1 MPEYSNYQKDV
12 IKRYYD
18 NRDSIDQQRL
28 SELCT
33 NLFLTEGKKKQ
44 KLWEK
49 AQEIMERLNVPPT
62 RIDHVLKSA
71 DPAIL
76 AEVVKDLET
85 GAIR

>member
-76 AEVVKDLET
+76 AEVVKDLES

>member
-33 NLFLTEGKKKQ
+33 NLFLTEGKKKE

-49 AQEIMERLNVPPT
+49 AREIMERLNVPPT
-62 RIDHVLKSA
+62 RIDHVLKAA

-76 AEVVKDLET
+76 AEVVKDLES

>member
-1 MPEYSNYQKDV
+1 MAEFSNYQKDV

-18 NRDSIDQQRL
+18 NRESIDQQKL

-33 NLFLTEGKKKQ
+33 NLFLAEGKKKE
-44 KLWEK
+44 KLWER
-49 AQEIMERLNVPPT
+49 ARELMERLNVPPT

-76 AEVVKDLET
+76 AEVVQDLES
-85 GAIR
+85 GAIQ

>member
-76 AEVVKDLET
+76 AEVVKDLES
-85 GAIR
+85 GVIR

>member
-1 MPEYSNYQKDV
+1 MPDYSNYQKDV

-18 NRDSIDQQRL
+18 NRESIDQQRL

-76 AEVVKDLET
+76 AEVVKDLES

>member
-1 MPEYSNYQKDV
+1 MADYSNYQKDV

-18 NRDSIDQQRL
+18 NRGLIDQQKL

-33 NLFLTEGKKKQ
+33 NLFLAEGKKKE

-49 AQEIMERLNVPPT
+49 ARDIMERLEVPAS

-71 DPAIL
+71 DPAVL
-76 AEVVKDLET
+76 AEVVQDLEK

>member
-18 NRDSIDQQRL
+18 NRESIDQQRL

-44 KLWEK
+44 KLWDK

-76 AEVVKDLET
+76 AEVVKDLES

>member
-33 NLFLTEGKKKQ
+33 NLFLTDGKKKQ

-76 AEVVKDLET
+76 AEVVKDLES

>member
-1 MPEYSNYQKDV
+1 MADYSNYQKDV

-18 NRDSIDQQRL
+18 NRGSIDHQKL

-33 NLFLTEGKKKQ
+33 NLFLTEGKKKE

-49 AQEIMERLNVPPT
+49 AQELMERLKVPPT

-71 DPAIL
+71 DPAVL
-76 AEVVKDLET
+76 AEVVQDLES
-85 GAIR
+85 GAIS

>member
-1 MPEYSNYQKDV
+1 MADYSNYQKDV

-18 NRDSIDQQRL
+18 NRGSIDQQKL

-33 NLFLTEGKKKQ
+33 NLFLAEGKKKD
-44 KLWEK
+44 KLWER
-49 AQEIMERLNVPPT
+49 ARDIMERLEVPAS

-71 DPAIL
+71 DPAVL
-76 AEVVKDLET
+76 AEVVQDLEE

>member
-33 NLFLTEGKKKQ
+33 NLFLTEGKKKE

-49 AQEIMERLNVPPT
+49 AREIMERLNVPPT

-76 AEVVKDLET
+76 AEVVKDLES

>member
-1 MPEYSNYQKDV
+1 M

-76 AEVVKDLET
+76 AEVVKDLES